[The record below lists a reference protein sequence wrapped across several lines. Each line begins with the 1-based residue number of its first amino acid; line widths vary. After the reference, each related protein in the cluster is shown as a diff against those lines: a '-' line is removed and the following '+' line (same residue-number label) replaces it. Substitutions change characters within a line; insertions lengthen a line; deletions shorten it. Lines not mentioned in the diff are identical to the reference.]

1 MIAAIDNT
9 DGKVVAVA
17 EPDMK
22 VPDVLA
28 LVPMGEGVRASR
40 RWRRPNK
47 RGAEHGEIGV
57 HLHRL
62 GDGMQAEVGE
72 SVDAMHR
79 RDAFKGGVYIGFA
92 EIFP

>member
-1 MIAAIDNT
+1 MIAAIDND

-17 EPDMK
+17 APDTK
-22 VPDVLA
+22 LADVLA

-40 RWRRPNK
+40 RWRRPNR

-62 GDGMQAEVGE
+62 GDGMQAELGE
-72 SVDAMHR
+72 SVDNLHR

-92 EIFP
+92 EVSS